1 MTMVRRLSVLSGFV
15 VGAALVAALV
25 QSIGVS
31 AEPAAAPSAALLP
44 ASHVD
49 DFAGK
54 PRLLVLSDIGN
65 EPDDQMSLVRLLM
78 YCNEIDIEGLVA
90 TTSTWQ
96 REAAHPETMRELIA
110 AYGEVRPNLLKHAPG
125 WPEAS
130 RLDALVAS
138 GQPAYGMAA
147 VGTDR
152 MSAGAQLVVRAAD
165 RDDPRPLWVSVW
177 GGANTLAQ
185 ALSYVRSTRTPA
197 DVDRLIAKL
206 RVYSISDQDDA
217 GPWIRR
223 EFPGLFY
230 IVKPSTPDGDEY
242 YSATW
247 IGISG
252 EGWYRSF
259 QGADLTT
266 ITNEWLD
273 ANIRSKGP
281 LGKHYPRWM
290 FIMEGDTPAYL
301 GLTNN
306 GLNSYR
312 NPSWGGWSGRYNYR
326 TPYGETRPIWTQGGD
341 AGRVNSQDAIV
352 AADGRTY
359 SSDQATIWR
368 WREAYQHDF
377 AARMDWTVKGYAEAN
392 HNPVVVVNGQKG
404 TGPIA
409 VSAPAGQPVVLDASG
424 TTDPDRHQLR
434 YTWFHYAEA
443 GAAAG
448 PQAQVKLDGADTA
461 KATVTPSAGG
471 RGRGGPGGGPA
482 GGAAAAHIILAVTD
496 NGSPS
501 LTSYR
506 RVILS
511 VAGGTPPAQRSAQA
525 AGGPQAPAGQQPA
538 GIPVAAG
545 GVRQAGAQPPQAAA
559 LPAPSLAPLGPDRTI
574 TEADCTTAKLGSTIP
589 VSAIGEPVS
598 AVTLSAPRWVAATA
612 MALAHCE
619 VDGSM
624 APIDKSATAK
634 PINFRVWLPASWNH
648 RSAQQGGGGNNGV
661 IPDLNGAGYSIGG
674 RSPAA
679 LGFVTYGSDS
689 GHQMAF
695 GGMRGGPMPARG
707 GAPGAAPGAAPGGA
721 RGAMPPQAGGP
732 GAPPDARGMGGAPPG
747 GQQGGLRAA
756 GPPGGASAADD
767 WALNDEAM
775 RNLGHLQLKKTHD
788 AAMVL
793 IERLYGERP
802 RYNYFTGTSQGGRE
816 ALTVAQRYPAD
827 YNGVISNVPIV
838 NFSSLMLAPVLIRIQ
853 EKPLANWVTRAKVN
867 AIRGE
872 FMRQCDSL
880 DGLVD
885 GVIDNYMACRA
896 IFDVGQGAPGRHPW
910 AAKRCPNNI
919 DPNPEDTSPDACLTD
934 GQIATLEFVYSRLR
948 FKTPLANGVTSF
960 GMWLPNVDPSGSGLI
975 QTTRFKGQ
983 EGAAPDAPNY
993 THLGIVGVTAFLMR
1007 DLAVNPLDYREE
1019 GAVARRRAE
1028 ISPVLDSTNPDLSPF
1043 AKRGGKMIVTIGTD
1057 DTLASPGAQLDY
1069 YQSVIDKMGQAAVDS
1084 FARFFVIPQA
1094 GHGLSGRSY
1103 TIDGE
1108 GKALTAQAIP
1118 NSYERFAVLLDWVER
1133 GVVPDKSLTV
1143 RAGDRTKPLCSYP
1156 TYPRYT
1162 AGPPEAANSYTCA
1175 AR

>member
-1 MTMVRRLSVLSGFV
+1 MRARGSGR
-15 VGAALVAALV
+15 
-25 QSIGVS
+25 SS
-31 AEPAAAPSAALLP
+31 
-44 ASHVD
+44 
-49 DFAGK
+49 
-54 PRLLVLSDIGN
+54 
-65 EPDDQMSLVRLLM
+65 PD
-78 YCNEIDIEGLVA
+78 
-90 TTSTWQ
+90 
-96 REAAHPETMRELIA
+96 
-110 AYGEVRPNLLKHAPG
+110 
-125 WPEAS
+125 
-130 RLDALVAS
+130 
-138 GQPAYGMAA
+138 
-147 VGTDR
+147 
-152 MSAGAQLVVRAAD
+152 
-165 RDDPRPLWVSVW
+165 
-177 GGANTLAQ
+177 
-185 ALSYVRSTRTPA
+185 
-197 DVDRLIAKL
+197 
-206 RVYSISDQDDA
+206 
-217 GPWIRR
+217 
-223 EFPGLFY
+223 LFY

-259 QGADLTT
+259 QGADRTT

-273 ANIRSKGP
+273 ANVRSKGP

-312 NPSWGGWSGRYNYR
+312 NPSWGGWGGRYSYR

-341 AGRVNSQDAIV
+341 AARVNSQDAV
-352 AADGRTY
+352 TGADGQQY

-404 TGPIA
+404 TAPILINA
-409 VSAPAGQPVVLDASG
+409 QVGQPVVLDASG
-424 TTDPDRHQLR
+424 TSDPDGNQLR

-448 PQAQVKLDGADTA
+448 PQAQVKLDGSGTP
-461 KATVTPSAGG
+461 KATVTPAAGG
-471 RGRGGPGGGPA
+471 RGRGGAGGGTS
-482 GGAAAAHIILAVTD
+482 AAHIILAVTD

-511 VAGGTPPAQRSAQA
+511 VSGATPTPPRGEQPAGGPPA
-525 AGGPQAPAGQQPA
+525 AGGQPGARSQQTGGMQLAGTQSPPA
-538 GIPVAAG
+538 VAATM
-545 GVRQAGAQPPQAAA
+545 PPPN
-559 LPAPSLAPLGPDRTI
+559 LPSLGPDKI
-574 TEADCTTAKLGSTIP
+574 VTEADCTAAKLGASIP

-598 AVTLSAPRWVAATA
+598 NVTLSAPRWIAATETMPA
-612 MALAHCE
+612 RCE

-634 PINFRVWLPASWNH
+634 AINFRVWLPASWNH
-648 RSAQQGGGGNNGV
+648 RAAQQGGGGNNGI
-661 IPDLNGAGYSIGG
+661 IPDLNGMGYSIGG

-689 GHQMAF
+689 GHQVAF

-707 GAPGAAPGAAPGGA
+707 GAPGAAPGAAPGGGRA
-721 RGAMPPQAGGP
+721 GMPAPSGATGVTGPP
-732 GAPPDARGMGGAPPG
+732 GAPPA
-747 GQQGGLRAA
+747 GQQTGGRAA
-756 GPPGGASAADD
+756 GAGPGRGPSAGPPASDD

-775 RNLGHLQLKKTHD
+775 RNLGYLQLKKTHD

-793 IERLYGERP
+793 IERMYGERP
-802 RYNYFTGTSQGGRE
+802 RYNYYTGTSQGGRE

-827 YNGVISNVPIV
+827 YDGVISNVPIV
-838 NFSSLMLAPVLIRIQ
+838 NFSTLMLAPCLIRIQ

-872 FMRQCDSL
+872 FMRQCDRL

-896 IFDVGQGAPGRHPW
+896 VFDVGQGAPGRHPW
-910 AAKRCPNNI
+910 AAKRCPNNV

-934 GQIATLEFVYSRLR
+934 GQIATLEFVYSRYR
-948 FKTPLANGVTSF
+948 FKTPLANGVSSF
-960 GMWLPNVDPSGSGLI
+960 GMWLPNTDPSGSGLI
-975 QTTRFKGQ
+975 SPTRFKGQ
-983 EGAAPDAPNY
+983 EGAAPDAPHHS
-993 THLGIVGVTAFLMR
+993 HLGILGVTGFLMQ
-1007 DLAVNPLDYREE
+1007 DLSANPLDYRED
-1019 GAVARRRAE
+1019 ARMLRRRQE
-1028 ISPVLDSTNPDLSPF
+1028 ISAVLDSTNPDLSPF
-1043 AKRGGKMIVTIGTD
+1043 AKRGGKMLVTIGTD

-1069 YQSVIDKMGQAAVDS
+1069 YQSVIDKMGQTAVDS

-1108 GKALTAQAIP
+1108 GKTVTAQAIP

-1133 GVVPDKSLTV
+1133 GVVPGKALTV
-1143 RAGDRTKPLCSYP
+1143 RAGERTKPLCSYP
-1156 TYPRYT
+1156 TYPRYKG
-1162 AGPPEAANSYTCA
+1162 GPPESADSYACA
-1175 AR
+1175 PK